1 MAASQPRMVLR
12 GGLLSQDALTGLA
25 TGSEFERLLT
35 QALAESTQPGQ
46 ASLCVCYIRLDR
58 FRHLNRWLGF
68 AAGDLALQECA
79 ARIPSRPQ
87 AHKTSLIPLVARMG
101 GDEFA
106 YVTSLTSPE
115 SAFEHVSGLLHDL
128 RQPIGIDSQPV
139 YLTPSIGFHVVKPAQ
154 TDAHAVLQSAAAA
167 AARARTSG
175 GNTLHQTTSCDAP
188 NGDSRYE
195 LIQDLRQAVRRSEL
209 LLRFQPQVDRACMLD
224 GFEVLVAWKHPRL
237 GLVEADVFIRL
248 AEESGLIAELGEW
261 VLRHTCMQI
270 ALWHQSGFHCPKVA
284 VNVSPMQFASPEF
297 VGQVLSILEETG
309 VAGASLE
316 FEITENAVL
325 RDIEESAERMRTLC
339 RHGISFAIDDFG
351 VGYSPLTY
359 LHRLPVSTVKVDRSF
374 TGEIAK
380 HGGSLPLVHTITV
393 LAHQRGLKV
402 VAEGVETPLEMKMVR
417 AARCDRM
424 QGFLFGCP
432 LPAEDIE
439 PLFSHKGALGP
450 QGEPPFE
457 EQLF

>member
-1 MAASQPRMVLR
+1 MAASQPRMILR
-12 GGLLSQDALTGLA
+12 GGLPSQDALTGLA
-25 TGSEFERLLT
+25 TGSEFEHLLA
-35 QALAESTQPGQ
+35 QALIEFRQAGQP
-46 ASLCVCYIRLDR
+46 ALCVSYIRLDR

-68 AAGDLALQECA
+68 AAGDRALQECA
-79 ARIPSRPQ
+79 ARIAARPQ
-87 AHKTSLIPLVARMG
+87 AVKTGHLPLVARMG

-106 YVTSLTSPE
+106 YLTSITSPE
-115 SAFEHVSGLLHDL
+115 SAVEHISGLLYDL
-128 RQPIGIDSQPV
+128 RQPIEINGQSV
-139 YLTPSIGFHVVKPAQ
+139 FLTPSIGFHLVEPAE
-154 TDAHAVLQSAAAA
+154 TDAHAVLQSAAGA

-175 GNTLHQTTSCDAP
+175 GNTLHQAVSSDAP
-188 NGDSRYE
+188 DGDSRYE

-237 GLVEADVFIRL
+237 GVVEADVFIRL

-261 VLRHTCMQI
+261 VLRQTCMQI
-270 ALWHQSGFHCPKVA
+270 ALWKQSGFRCPKVA

-309 VAGASLE
+309 VAGSHLE

-325 RDIEESAERMRTLC
+325 RNIEESAERMRTLC

-359 LHRLPVSTVKVDRSF
+359 LHRLPISTVKVDRSF
-374 TGEIAK
+374 TGEIASS
-380 HGGSLPLVHTITV
+380 GGSLPLVHTITV

-402 VAEGVETPLEMKMVR
+402 VAEGVETPTEMKMVR

-424 QGFLFGCP
+424 QGYLFGCP
-432 LPAEDIE
+432 VSAEDTE
-439 PLFSHKGALGP
+439 PLFSHQGPMGP
-450 QGEPPFE
+450 QGGPPFE

>member
-1 MAASQPRMVLR
+1 MVLR
-12 GGLLSQDALTGLA
+12 GGLPSQDALTGLA
-25 TGSEFERLLT
+25 TGSECERLLDR
-35 QALAESTQPGQ
+35 ALAEATTPGQ
-46 ASLCVCYIRLDR
+46 AVLCVCYIRLDR
-58 FRHLNRWLGF
+58 FRHLNRWRGF
-68 AAGDLALQECA
+68 AAGDRALQECA
-79 ARIPSRPQ
+79 ARIPARPQ
-87 AHKTSLIPLVARMG
+87 AVKTALIPIVARMG

-106 YVTSLTSPE
+106 YVTSLASPE
-115 SAFEHVSGLLHDL
+115 SAVEHVSGLLHDL
-128 RQPIGIDSQPV
+128 RRPIEIDGQSV
-139 YLTPSIGFHVVKPAQ
+139 YLTPSIGFHVVKPAE

-175 GNTLHQTTSCDAP
+175 GNTLHLAVSGDAP
-188 NGDSRYE
+188 DGDSRYE

-237 GLVEADVFIRL
+237 GVVEADVFIRL

-261 VLRHTCMQI
+261 VLRRTCMQI
-270 ALWHQSGFHCPKVA
+270 AIWKQSGFRCPKVA

-359 LHRLPVSTVKVDRSF
+359 LHRLPISTIKVDRSF
-374 TGEIAK
+374 TGEIASS
-380 HGGSLPLVHTITV
+380 GGSLPLVHTITV

-402 VAEGVETPLEMKMVR
+402 VAEGVETPMEMKMVR

-432 LPAEDIE
+432 LPAEDTE
-439 PLFSHKGALGP
+439 PLFRREGSLGP
-450 QGEPPFE
+450 QGGPPLE
-457 EQLF
+457 DQLF